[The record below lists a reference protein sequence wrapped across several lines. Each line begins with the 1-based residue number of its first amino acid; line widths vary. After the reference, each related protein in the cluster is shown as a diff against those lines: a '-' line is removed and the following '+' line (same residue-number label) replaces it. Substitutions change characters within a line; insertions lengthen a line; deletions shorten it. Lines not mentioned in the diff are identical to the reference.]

1 MAKSK
6 KFREKAKLVDFTKKY
21 PLGEAVQLAQTTSYA
36 GFDATVELH
45 VRIKGKTA
53 ASGPQGRQARGE
65 ESQVRGTI
73 ELPHGTGKK
82 LSVEILNEEKVKRIA
97 DSGKADSDIYL
108 ATPALMPKVA
118 QIAKILGPKGKMP
131 NPKSGTVVED
141 AQGAK
146 KKLESGSVIEYR
158 SDPTGIVHL
167 GIGKVSWPVESLVE
181 NAKAIIAV
189 LPKNKI
195 FSIAVSATMGPG
207 IKVAL

>member
-21 PLGEAVQLAQTTSYA
+21 PLAEAVKLAQGTSYA
-36 GFDATVELH
+36 GFDASIDLH
-45 VRIKGKTA
+45 VRVKGKTA
-53 ASGPQGRQARGE
+53 EESQARG
-65 ESQVRGTI
+65 TL
-73 ELPHGTGKK
+73 ELPHSTGKK
-82 LSVEILNEEKVKRIA
+82 LTVEILNEEKVKRIA

-189 LPKNKI
+189 LPKDKI